1 MTGLA
6 ARKRG
11 PARLLEGTPP
21 PRNHQ
26 QKTYVLFMLFY
37 LSYVFAALP
46 APLMPLPSVVVATLQ
61 EKLEQ
66 LPPELQRAAHWV
78 VAHPAQV
85 GLWSMRRQAQAL
97 GVAPATMLRLARA
110 VGFTSYEKFRHPFQ
124 QALAGQDHDQPG
136 LRDRAAALQAAA
148 GEPAEPGHDV
158 LTDYQV
164 QAMSSV
170 CELNPPAVFDAAV
183 QTLLDARQVGFLGTR
198 SAFGIA
204 FQMRYAYQLV
214 RRNSVLIDGLGGAPA
229 EQTDN
234 LGAGD
239 ALIVISQAPYPS
251 STVQLARQA
260 AQHGVAVV
268 ALTDDPLSPLAV
280 DARHTLRFAPPDRE
294 GVQARPARQGPGSF
308 FHTTAGLLGLAEHL
322 IARLTARGGADVLNR
337 LTEVEQ
343 RLRADNVYWSA
354 GTARR
359 PG

>member
-1 MTGLA
+1 M
-6 ARKRG
+6 
-11 PARLLEGTPP
+11 
-21 PRNHQ
+21 
-26 QKTYVLFMLFY
+26 
-37 LSYVFAALP
+37 S
-46 APLMPLPSVVVATLQ
+46 LPSHLIPTLQ
-61 EKLEQ
+61 EKLED

-78 VAHPAQV
+78 VAHPAEV

-110 VGFTSYEKFRHPFQ
+110 LGYASYEAFRQPFQ
-124 QALAGQDHDQPG
+124 HALAGHQGEPG

-148 GEPAEPGHDV
+148 GDPAAPGHDV
-158 LTDYQV
+158 LTDYQI

-170 CELNPPAVFDAAV
+170 CALNPVAEFDAAV
-183 QTLLDARQVGFLGTR
+183 QTLLNARQVGFLGTR

-229 EQTDN
+229 EQADN
-234 LGAGD
+234 LDAGD
-239 ALIVISQAPYPS
+239 ALIVISQAPYPTA
-251 STVQLARQA
+251 TVQLARQA
-260 AQHGVAVV
+260 AQRGVALI

-280 DARHTLRFAPPDRE
+280 EARHTLRFAPPDRD
-294 GVQARPARQGPGSF
+294 GVRAQPARQGPGSF

-337 LTEVEQ
+337 LTEVEE
-343 RLRADNVYWSA
+343 RLRADNVYW
-354 GTARR
+354 TAPASRR

>member
-1 MTGLA
+1 M
-6 ARKRG
+6 
-11 PARLLEGTPP
+11 
-21 PRNHQ
+21 
-26 QKTYVLFMLFY
+26 
-37 LSYVFAALP
+37 SLP
-46 APLMPLPSVVVATLQ
+46 YDLIPTLQ
-61 EKLEQ
+61 EKLEG

-78 VAHPAQV
+78 VAHPAEV

-110 VGFTSYEKFRHPFQ
+110 LGYASYEAFREPFQ
-124 QALAGQDHDQPG
+124 QVLAGNSRPG

-148 GEPAEPGHDV
+148 GEATEPGHDV

-164 QAMSSV
+164 QAMTSV
-170 CELNPPAVFDAAV
+170 CALNPTNVFDAAV
-183 QTLLDARQVGFLGTR
+183 ETLLKARQVGFLGTR

-229 EQTDN
+229 EQADN
-234 LGAGD
+234 LDASD
-239 ALIVISQAPYPS
+239 ALIVISQAPYPTA
-251 STVQLARQA
+251 TVQLARQA
-260 AQHGVAVV
+260 AQRGVALI

-280 DARHTLRFAPPDRE
+280 DARHTLRFAPPDRDS
-294 GVQARPARQGPGSF
+294 VQARPARQGPGSF

-322 IARLTARGGADVLNR
+322 IARLTARGGADVLSR

-343 RLRADNVYWSA
+343 RLRADNVYW
-354 GTARR
+354 TAPTSRR

>member
-1 MTGLA
+1 
-6 ARKRG
+6 
-11 PARLLEGTPP
+11 
-21 PRNHQ
+21 
-26 QKTYVLFMLFY
+26 
-37 LSYVFAALP
+37 
-46 APLMPLPSVVVATLQ
+46 MPLPADVILNLQ
-61 EKLEQ
+61 EKLES

-78 VAHPAQV
+78 VAHPAEV

-110 VGFTSYEKFRHPFQ
+110 IGYSSYEDFRQPFQ
-124 QALAGQDHDQPG
+124 QALAGPHTPG
-136 LRDRAAALQAAA
+136 LRERAAALQAAEGTA
-148 GEPAEPGHDV
+148 GAPGHDV
-158 LTDYQV
+158 LTQYQI

-170 CELNPPAVFDAAV
+170 CALNPSSAFDAAV
-183 QTLLDARQVGFLGTR
+183 QTLLNARQVGFLGTR

-229 EQTDN
+229 EQADN
-234 LGAGD
+234 LDAGD
-239 ALIVISQAPYPS
+239 ALIVISQAPYPTA
-251 STVQLARQA
+251 TVQLARQA
-260 AQHGVAVV
+260 AQRGVALI

-280 DARHTLRFAPPDRE
+280 EARHTLRFAPPDRD

-337 LTEVEQ
+337 LTEVEA
-343 RLRADNVYWSA
+343 RLRTDNVYWTA
-354 GTARR
+354 PAARR

>member
-1 MTGLA
+1 
-6 ARKRG
+6 
-11 PARLLEGTPP
+11 
-21 PRNHQ
+21 
-26 QKTYVLFMLFY
+26 
-37 LSYVFAALP
+37 
-46 APLMPLPSVVVATLQ
+46 MPLPSDLILALQ
-61 EKLEQ
+61 EKLES

-78 VAHPAQV
+78 VAHPAEV

-110 VGFTSYEKFRHPFQ
+110 IGYSRYEDFRVPFQ
-124 QALAGQDHDQPG
+124 QALAGQRNAG

-148 GEPAEPGHDV
+148 GAPDAPGHDV
-158 LTDYQV
+158 LTDYQI
-164 QAMSSV
+164 QAMNSV
-170 CELNPPAVFDAAV
+170 CALNPTSVFDAAV
-183 QTLLDARQVGFLGTR
+183 QTLLNARQVGFLGTR

-229 EQTDN
+229 EQADN
-234 LGAGD
+234 LDAGD
-239 ALIVISQAPYPS
+239 ALIVISQAPYPTA
-251 STVQLARQA
+251 TVQLARQA
-260 AQHGVAVV
+260 TQRGVSLI

-280 DARHTLRFAPPDRE
+280 EARHTLRFAPPDRD

-337 LTEVEQ
+337 LTEVEA
-343 RLRADNVYWSA
+343 RLRTDNVYW
-354 GTARR
+354 TAPASRR

>member
-1 MTGLA
+1 M
-6 ARKRG
+6 
-11 PARLLEGTPP
+11 
-21 PRNHQ
+21 
-26 QKTYVLFMLFY
+26 
-37 LSYVFAALP
+37 S
-46 APLMPLPSVVVATLQ
+46 LPSSLLATLQ

-78 VAHPAQV
+78 VAHPAEV

-110 VGFTSYEKFRHPFQ
+110 VGYASYEDFRQPFQ
-124 QALAGQDHDQPG
+124 QALVGHGQPG

-148 GEPAEPGHDV
+148 GNPAEPGPDV

-170 CELNPPAVFDAAV
+170 CTLNPPAAFDAAV
-183 QTLLDARQVGFLGTR
+183 QTLLEARQVGFLGTR

-234 LGAGD
+234 LGPED
-239 ALIVISQAPYPS
+239 ALIVISQAPYPTA
-251 STVQLARQA
+251 TVQLARQA
-260 AQHGVAVV
+260 AQRGVALV

-280 DARHTLRFAPPDRE
+280 DARHTLRFAPPDRD

-322 IARLTARGGADVLNR
+322 IARLTARGGDAVLNR
-337 LTEVEQ
+337 LTEVEA
-343 RLRADNVYWSA
+343 RLRADNVYWSGA
-354 GTARR
+354 PARR

>member
-1 MTGLA
+1 
-6 ARKRG
+6 
-11 PARLLEGTPP
+11 
-21 PRNHQ
+21 
-26 QKTYVLFMLFY
+26 
-37 LSYVFAALP
+37 
-46 APLMPLPSVVVATLQ
+46 MPLPSDLIPTLQ
-61 EKLEQ
+61 EKLEH

-78 VAHPAQV
+78 VAHPAEV

-110 VGFTSYEKFRHPFQ
+110 IGYSSYEAFRQPFQ
-124 QALAGQDHDQPG
+124 QALAGQSAPG

-148 GEPAEPGHDV
+148 GDPATPGHDV
-158 LTDYQV
+158 LTDYQI

-170 CELNPPAVFDAAV
+170 CALNPATAFDAAV

-229 EQTDN
+229 EQADN
-234 LGAGD
+234 LDAGD
-239 ALIVISQAPYPS
+239 ALIVISQAPYPTA
-251 STVQLARQA
+251 TVQLARQA
-260 AQHGVAVV
+260 AQRGVALI
-268 ALTDDPLSPLAV
+268 ALTDDPLSPLAM
-280 DARHTLRFAPPDRE
+280 DARHTLRFAPPDRD

-343 RLRADNVYWSA
+343 RLRTDNVYWTGPAS
-354 GTARR
+354 GRR
-359 PG
+359 G

>member
-1 MTGLA
+1 
-6 ARKRG
+6 
-11 PARLLEGTPP
+11 
-21 PRNHQ
+21 
-26 QKTYVLFMLFY
+26 
-37 LSYVFAALP
+37 
-46 APLMPLPSVVVATLQ
+46 MPLPSDLISTLQ
-61 EKLEQ
+61 ERLEH

-78 VAHPAQV
+78 VAHPAEV

-110 VGFTSYEKFRHPFQ
+110 IGYSSYEAFRQPFQ
-124 QALAGQDHDQPG
+124 QALAGQSAPG

-148 GEPAEPGHDV
+148 GDPATPGHDV
-158 LTDYQV
+158 LTDYQI
-164 QAMSSV
+164 QAMGSV
-170 CELNPPAVFDAAV
+170 CTLNPGAAFDAAV

-229 EQTDN
+229 EQADN
-234 LGAGD
+234 LEAGD
-239 ALIVISQAPYPS
+239 ALIVISQAPYPTA
-251 STVQLARQA
+251 TVQLARQA
-260 AQHGVAVV
+260 AQRGVALI

-280 DARHTLRFAPPDRE
+280 DARHTLRFAPPDRD

-343 RLRADNVYWSA
+343 RLRTDHVYWTGPAS
-354 GTARR
+354 GRR
-359 PG
+359 S

>member
-1 MTGLA
+1 
-6 ARKRG
+6 
-11 PARLLEGTPP
+11 
-21 PRNHQ
+21 
-26 QKTYVLFMLFY
+26 
-37 LSYVFAALP
+37 
-46 APLMPLPSVVVATLQ
+46 MPLPSDLISTLQ
-61 EKLEQ
+61 EKLEH

-78 VAHPAQV
+78 VAHPAEV

-110 VGFTSYEKFRHPFQ
+110 IGYSSYEAFRQPFQ
-124 QALAGQDHDQPG
+124 QALAGQSAPG

-148 GEPAEPGHDV
+148 GDPATPGHDV
-158 LTDYQV
+158 LTDYQI
-164 QAMSSV
+164 QAMGSV
-170 CELNPPAVFDAAV
+170 CTLNPGAAFDAAV

-229 EQTDN
+229 EQADN
-234 LGAGD
+234 LEAGD
-239 ALIVISQAPYPS
+239 ALIVISQAPYPTA
-251 STVQLARQA
+251 TVQLARQA
-260 AQHGVAVV
+260 AQRGVALI

-280 DARHTLRFAPPDRE
+280 DARHTLRFAPPDRD

-343 RLRADNVYWSA
+343 RLRTDHVYWTGPAS
-354 GTARR
+354 GRR
-359 PG
+359 S

>member
-1 MTGLA
+1 MSLP
-6 ARKRG
+6 
-11 PARLLEGTPP
+11 PAL
-21 PRNHQ
+21 
-26 QKTYVLFMLFY
+26 
-37 LSYVFAALP
+37 
-46 APLMPLPSVVVATLQ
+46 VAIFQ
-61 EKLEQ
+61 ERLEQ

-78 VAHPAQV
+78 VAHPAEV
-85 GLWSMRRQAQAL
+85 GLWSMRRQAQTL

-110 VGFTSYEKFRHPFQ
+110 VGYASYEDFRRPFQ
-124 QALAGQDHDQPG
+124 QALAGQGPGQPG

-148 GEPAEPGHDV
+148 GDPAEPGHDV
-158 LTDYQV
+158 LTEYQV
-164 QAMSSV
+164 HAMASV
-170 CELNPPAVFDAAV
+170 CALNPAAAFDAAV

-234 LGAGD
+234 LDAGD
-239 ALIVISQAPYPS
+239 ALIVISQSPYPTA
-251 STVQLARQA
+251 TVQLARQA
-260 AQHGVAVV
+260 AQRGVAVV

-322 IARLTARGGADVLNR
+322 IARLTARGGDAVLSR

-343 RLRADNVYWSA
+343 RLRADNVYWSGA
-354 GTARR
+354 PARR

>member
-1 MTGLA
+1 MT
-6 ARKRG
+6 
-11 PARLLEGTPP
+11 
-21 PRNHQ
+21 
-26 QKTYVLFMLFY
+26 
-37 LSYVFAALP
+37 
-46 APLMPLPSVVVATLQ
+46 LPSALLLTLQ

-78 VAHPAQV
+78 VAHPAEV

-110 VGFTSYEKFRHPFQ
+110 VGYASYEDFRQPFQ
-124 QALAGQDHDQPG
+124 QALAGKSQPG

-148 GEPAEPGHDV
+148 GEPAAPGHDV
-158 LTDYQV
+158 LTDYQI
-164 QAMSSV
+164 QAMASV
-170 CELNPPAVFDAAV
+170 CAMNPPSAFDAAV
-183 QTLLDARQVGFLGTR
+183 QTLLESRQVGFLGTR

-214 RRNSVLIDGLGGAPA
+214 RRNSVLIDGMGGAPA
-229 EQTDN
+229 EQADN

-239 ALIVISQAPYPS
+239 ALIVISQAPYPTA
-251 STVQLARQA
+251 TVQLARQA
-260 AQHGVAVV
+260 AQRGVALI

-280 DARHTLRFAPPDRE
+280 DARHMLRFAPPDRD
-294 GVQARPARQGPGSF
+294 GVQAQPARQGPGSF

-322 IARLTARGGADVLNR
+322 IARLTARGGDEVLNR

-343 RLRADNVYWSA
+343 RLRTDNVYWSGA
-354 GTARR
+354 SARR

>member
-1 MTGLA
+1 MSL
-6 ARKRG
+6 
-11 PARLLEGTPP
+11 PP
-21 PRNHQ
+21 DLIPTLQ
-26 QKTYVLFMLFY
+26 QKM
-37 LSYVFAALP
+37 
-46 APLMPLPSVVVATLQ
+46 
-61 EKLEQ
+61 EG

-78 VAHPAQV
+78 AAHPAQV

-110 VGFTSYEKFRHPFQ
+110 LGYSSYEAFRQPFQ
-124 QALAGQDHDQPG
+124 QALAGNSGQAQPG

-148 GEPAEPGHDV
+148 GDAATPGHDV

-164 QAMSSV
+164 QAVTSV
-170 CELNPPAVFDAAV
+170 CALNQASAFDAAV
-183 QTLLDARQVGFLGTR
+183 QTLLNARQVGFLGTR

-229 EQTDN
+229 EQADG
-234 LGAGD
+234 LDAGD
-239 ALIVISQAPYPS
+239 ALIVISQAPYPTA
-251 STVQLARQA
+251 TVQLARQA
-260 AQHGVAVV
+260 AQRGVALI

-280 DARHTLRFAPPDRE
+280 DARHTLRFAPPDRD
-294 GVQARPARQGPGSF
+294 GVQANPARRGPGSF
-308 FHTTAGLLGLAEHL
+308 FHTTAGLLALAEHL

-343 RLRADNVYWSA
+343 RLRADNVYW
-354 GTARR
+354 TAPTSRR

>member
-1 MTGLA
+1 MFFYKDKIYHLFFMTTRA
-6 ARKRG
+6 M
-11 PARLLEGTPP
+11 T
-21 PRNHQ
+21 
-26 QKTYVLFMLFY
+26 
-37 LSYVFAALP
+37 LP
-46 APLMPLPSVVVATLQ
+46 THVAQSLQ
-61 EKLEQ
+61 EKLES

-78 VAHPAQV
+78 AAHPAEV

-110 VGFTSYEKFRHPFQ
+110 IGYASYEAFRQPFQ
-124 QALAGQDHDQPG
+124 QALAGAGNPG

-148 GEPAEPGHDV
+148 GAPGATDATGHDV
-158 LTDYQV
+158 LTGYQI
-164 QAMSSV
+164 QAISSV
-170 CELNPPAVFDAAV
+170 CTLNPPGTFDAAV
-183 QTLLDARQVGFLGTR
+183 QTLLNARQVGFLGTR

-229 EQTDN
+229 EQADN

-239 ALIVISQAPYPS
+239 ALIVISQAPYPTA
-251 STVQLARQA
+251 TVQLARQV
-260 AQHGVAVV
+260 AQRGIALI

-280 DARHTLRFAPPDRE
+280 EARHTLRFAPPDRD

-337 LTEVEQ
+337 LTEVEE
-343 RLRADNVYWSA
+343 RLRADNVYW
-354 GTARR
+354 TAPASRR